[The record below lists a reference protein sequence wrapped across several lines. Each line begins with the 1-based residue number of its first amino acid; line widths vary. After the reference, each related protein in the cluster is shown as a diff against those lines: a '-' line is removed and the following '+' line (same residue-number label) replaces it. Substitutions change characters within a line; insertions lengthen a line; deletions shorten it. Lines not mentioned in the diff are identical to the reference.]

1 MLDQI
6 LNTNLIQFKDQL
18 ETWEEAI
25 QLAAAPLLDNDS
37 IEQTY
42 VDKIISNTKEIGP
55 YYVLGPNIALPHA
68 RPEFGVKQM
77 GLSILV
83 MKEPVRFSDKEHHKV
98 QLIIVLAALDNQ
110 SHLGA
115 LSELAAVLGDET
127 NVNKLIHSKS
137 EEEFLNQLLT
147 SIH

>member
-6 LNTNLIQFKDQL
+6 LKPNLIQFKDQL
-18 ETWEEAI
+18 ETWEDAI
-25 QLAAAPLLDNDS
+25 QLAAAPLLEDGS
-37 IEQTY
+37 IEQRY
-42 VDKIISNTKEIGP
+42 VDKIINNTKEIGP

-68 RPEFGVKQM
+68 RPEFGVKQL

-83 MKEPVRFSDKEHHKV
+83 MKEPVWFSDKERHKV
-98 QLIIVLAALDNQ
+98 QLIIVLAAVDDQ

-137 EEEFLNQLLT
+137 EEEFLSQLLT

>member
-25 QLAAAPLLDNDS
+25 QLAAAPLLDNGS

-42 VDKIISNTKEIGP
+42 VDKIISNTNEIGP

-83 MKEPVRFSDKEHHKV
+83 MNEPVWFSDKEHHKV
-98 QLIIVLAALDNQ
+98 QLIIVLAAVDNQ